1 MSISKDRVIV
11 IIGAS
16 SGCAQAL
23 TRQLAATGVK
33 LVLATRDADSLRPLK
48 EEAEKLGASSV
59 CLHSLDI
66 LNESSVQAF
75 FEQVKQKHGQA
86 DDLVYLPGLSVP
98 APITAMTV
106 EDYDKTLDVNVK
118 GLFLAAKHFVPAT
131 KPERNPLF
139 SFLSSQAADRANPN
153 APVYCTA
160 KAAVSMFGQGLAL
173 QVMEQNVR
181 VTSFKPGAVATDA
194 FWGKRKVPKE
204 KFLKPED
211 VAEVIHFVLSLP
223 AHVVMHEVNFES
235 FTFFKK

>member
-11 IIGAS
+11 LIGAS

-23 TRQLAATGVK
+23 ARKLATTGAS
-33 LVLATRDADSLRPLK
+33 LVLTTRDAESLRPLK
-48 EEAEKLGASSV
+48 EEAEKLGAASV

-66 LNESSVQAF
+66 LNESAVQAF
-75 FEQVKQKHGQA
+75 FEQVKQTHGQA

-98 APITAMTV
+98 CSITAMTV
-106 EDYDKTLDVNVK
+106 EDYDKTIDVNLK
-118 GLFLAAKHFVPAT
+118 GLFLAAKHFVPVT

-139 SFLSSQAADRANPN
+139 SFISSQAADRANPN

-173 QVMEQNVR
+173 QTMEQNVR

-194 FWGKRKVPKE
+194 FWGERKVPKE

-223 AHVVMHEVNFES
+223 SHVVMHEVSFES